1 MTTQEL
7 LIGYFEGGLTPE
19 ESLHLETMLSG
30 SAELRA
36 QFNQHQQI
44 HSMMQR
50 EAEETKPSEALDEA
64 TIGAALGLLG
74 QTVGG
79 ASIAFWSGTKIAAT
93 IGTVVVGGA
102 ITWFAVAQNPEPHPP
117 ASKQPTPTVQQTA
130 PVQTA
135 PPPQAQPPT
144 VAPVVD
150 QASSSGSTKQTA
162 PASSSKESNTLRS
175 KGEKG
180 GSEAGDH
187 RGFNLEGETPVPIDQ
202 GIKIKPNK

>member
-7 LIGYFEGGLTPE
+7 LIGHFEGGLTPE

-36 QFNQHQQI
+36 QFHQHQQI

-50 EAEETKPSEALDEA
+50 EAEETKPSDALDEA

-79 ASIAFWSGTKIAAT
+79 ASIAFWTGTKIAAT

-102 ITWFAVAQNPEPHPP
+102 VTWFAVTQNPEPQAP
-117 ASKQPTPTVQQTA
+117 AATTTQPAPTIQTA
-130 PVQTA
+130 PA
-135 PPPQAQPPT
+135 PQLQAPT
-144 VAPVVD
+144 VAPVVVAKP
-150 QASSSGSTKQTA
+150 ASSSSTGQVTST
-162 PASSSKESNTLRS
+162 SSSKESNAARLKND
-175 KGEKG
+175 KGDTQDGKMDIGKEDPVNVDGGTKFSNEK
-180 GSEAGDH
+180 
-187 RGFNLEGETPVPIDQ
+187 P
-202 GIKIKPNK
+202 K

>member
-50 EAEETKPSEALDEA
+50 EAEETKPSETLDEA

-102 ITWFAVAQNPEPHPP
+102 VTWFAVTQNPEPPQAPSATTTQP
-117 ASKQPTPTVQQTA
+117 APTIQTA
-130 PVQTA
+130 PV
-135 PPPQAQPPT
+135 PQLPDPA
-144 VAPVVD
+144 VAPVTE

-162 PASSSKESNTLRS
+162 PASSSKESNTFRS

-202 GIKIKPNK
+202 EIKFKPNR